1 MKKHMVEFVK
11 RGMVAAWGGPV
22 VLAIIFAC
30 LNAAGVVETMTVR
43 DVCLGIIS
51 STLMAFIAAGINVVY
66 RVERLPLPMAILI
79 HAGVLYLDYLLVYLI
94 NGWLKNQLGPILTF
108 TVIFAAGFA
117 LIWLIIYQIIKRQI
131 RQVNMK
137 IQAQ

>member
-43 DVCLGIIS
+43 EVCLGIIS
-51 STLMAFIAAGINVVY
+51 STLMAFIAASISVVY
-66 RVERLPLPMAILI
+66 QMEQLPLPMAILI

-108 TVIFAAGFA
+108 TAIFFAGFA
-117 LIWLIIYQIIKRQI
+117 LVWLIIYQIIKRQI

>member
-11 RGMVAAWGGPV
+11 RGMMAAWGGPV

-43 DVCLGIIS
+43 EVCLGIIS

-66 RVERLPLPMAILI
+66 QVERLPLPMAILI